1 MPTISTPSKNAAPRW
16 VRSSTLAGRCD
27 SDELQRRYHQ
37 AHILAIPSY
46 HEGFCRPV
54 VEGLRAGC
62 VPVGYAS
69 YHLPIVANGLGSLV
83 APGDVTALAAALTA
97 MIESVAAAR
106 GTPKFQLPLDRGPTS
121 IAQFDALAGEH
132 VAQFSFAR
140 FSAAVTGE
148 IRSLTREP
156 SRS

>member
-1 MPTISTPSKNAAPRW
+1 M
-16 VRSSTLAGRCD
+16 
-27 SDELQRRYHQ
+27 
-37 AHILAIPSY
+37 
-46 HEGFCRPV
+46 

-97 MIESVAAAR
+97 MIESVAAAH
-106 GTPKFQLPLDRGPTS
+106 GTPTFHLPLDRGPTS

-132 VAQFSFAR
+132 VARFSFAR
-140 FSAAVTGE
+140 YAAAVTSE
-148 IRSLTREP
+148 IRSLTR
-156 SRS
+156 